1 VDNMTRWQRALE
13 HNPDDL
19 TRNQLWGVCVFVAM
33 SFQIRGKTY
42 QEFSDW
48 YQWEWAA
55 TEKLGRRNNHR
66 PGKGGGLNKLRVGE
80 PEESVLAYQLDRAW
94 QRAERNIATTELPS
108 TTDLRFIV
116 ESNTSRTGSTL
127 LCVFDDLVLEHKRL
141 NQASFTY
148 PCRPAAKR
156 LGISHMAVSRHLKK
170 MIELGYIRLVRQ
182 GTAYEGRVNPASIYS
197 FVQPQQT
204 PIPRVPIGNTSK
216 RKKKPIDPCSVA
228 NLKKLDA
235 AFGEPLTYQDVLAN
249 GGTVA
254 HWKRWLGHLQ
264 TNLDKLR
271 KDDEFC
277 EKQETKEARC
287 RLRIAEMDKD
297 GAKAVEDYRREQ
309 DRKTR
314 RWFKSD
320 VKWYSTA
327 PVVESPLRR
336 MMDVLGSSTAPEGAA
351 VTFQYTEIFVCE
363 EVWGHVSYGR
373 DREAIILT
381 PQDDVS
387 AAILASVGQLDPT
400 DLSHVDEVMDALS
413 ALKVTVK
420 PTGG

>member
-1 VDNMTRWQRALE
+1 M
-13 HNPDDL
+13 
-19 TRNQLWGVCVFVAM
+19 
-33 SFQIRGKTY
+33 
-42 QEFSDW
+42 
-48 YQWEWAA
+48 
-55 TEKLGRRNNHR
+55 RRR
-66 PGKGGGLNKLRVGE
+66 SPRR
-80 PEESVLAYQLDRAW
+80 S
-94 QRAERNIATTELPS
+94 PS
-108 TTDLRFIV
+108 T
-116 ESNTSRTGSTL
+116 
-127 LCVFDDLVLEHKRL
+127 
-141 NQASFTY
+141 
-148 PCRPAAKR
+148 PA
-156 LGISHMAVSRHLKK
+156 
-170 MIELGYIRLVRQ
+170 
-182 GTAYEGRVNPASIYS
+182 PW
-197 FVQPQQT
+197 P
-204 PIPRVPIGNTSK
+204 
-216 RKKKPIDPCSVA
+216 

-235 AFGEPLTYQDVLAN
+235 AYGEPLTYQDVLAN
-249 GGTVA
+249 GGTIA
-254 HWKRWLGHLQ
+254 HWKRWLRHLQ

-363 EVWGHVSYGR
+363 EAWGHVSYGR

-387 AAILASVGQLDPT
+387 AAMLASVGQLDPT
-400 DLSHVDEVMDALS
+400 DLSRVEEVMDALS
-413 ALKVTVK
+413 ALKVIVK
-420 PTGG
+420 STGG